1 MPLRV
6 ECRFAC
12 FQSCHAALSLP
23 LVRCCYSVRLRAACF
38 DCPVPCDLP
47 QFPGRPFLI
56 KAFQRIRCPAVL
68 SIAMSWRLRFP
79 IISLIISAG
88 GVACLTCR
96 CSPRLVVSLPA
107 WSSFRP
113 SARRHLIAVL
123 VSSRLVSSSN
133 FPGSLLAWLVGS
145 APSVISLIISDN
157 LLACRPAS
165 RLASRPASR
174 FSPRLSSRPSSRS
187 PLGDVIAALPNRS
200 PCRSALRS
208 SIAQPCLSDGWER
221 DGTGSPSSSSFVRL
235 AAVACSGGC
244 LGCVRFL
251 ITVCS
256 ACLGAAICVCIVLAK
271 LYI

>member
-1 MPLRV
+1 MSCRPLNCDVMAAPFSHHFAHHFGGRRCLLDLSMFSPP
-6 ECRFAC
+6 CR
-12 FQSCHAALSLP
+12 L
-23 LVRCCYSVRLRAACF
+23 
-38 DCPVPCDLP
+38 
-47 QFPGRPFLI
+47 
-56 KAFQRIRCPAVL
+56 
-68 SIAMSWRLRFP
+68 
-79 IISLIISAG
+79 
-88 GVACLTCR
+88 VACVVVVPPVGPSSSHR
-96 CSPRLVVSLPA
+96 CSR
-107 WSSFRP
+107 
-113 SARRHLIAVL
+113 L